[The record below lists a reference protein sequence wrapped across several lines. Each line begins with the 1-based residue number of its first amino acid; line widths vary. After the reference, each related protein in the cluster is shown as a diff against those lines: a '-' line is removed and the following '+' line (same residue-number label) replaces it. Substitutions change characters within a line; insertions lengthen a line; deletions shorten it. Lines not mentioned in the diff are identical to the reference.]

1 MPRDKTASHIRLM
14 AAAREEFMEY
24 GYEKA
29 SMRRIGDR
37 IGMTAAG
44 VYRHCRDKA
53 DLFDQLVSPAVQDM
67 NAWLMGHIQRNAEAL
82 QRGSAQLWQDTEI
95 NMMRDL
101 VYPRMDEYRLLLSKA
116 QGTKYEN
123 FLHELVEMHQR
134 EMEKFLPLLREQG
147 YAVREISP
155 AELHLLLSA
164 YTTALFEPVAHG
176 YTLEEALRC
185 LETVEAFFMPGWKQ
199 LMGF

>member
-1 MPRDKTASHIRLM
+1 MTRDKTASHIRLM

-24 GYEKA
+24 GFEKA

-37 IGMTAAG
+37 IGMSAAG

-67 NAWLMGHIQRNAEAL
+67 HAWLMGHIQRNSEAL
-82 QRGSAQLWQDTEI
+82 QNGSAQLWQDTEI

-101 VYPRMDEYRLLLSKA
+101 IYPRMDEYRLLLSKA

-134 EMEKFLPLLREQG
+134 EMEKFLPLLKQQG
-147 YAVREISP
+147 YAVRDISP
-155 AELHLLLSA
+155 SELHLLLSA
-164 YTTALFEPVAHG
+164 YTTALFEPVVHG